1 VKRRTVVILGGIGIC
16 LALFAFAF
24 IAAPH
29 SCEWGATAYFL
40 GGVTALAV
48 LLFAPLFVDTD
59 SPPSKRVLLGLG
71 LDVIALLVW
80 FAGLFVANVRILCRL
95 F

>member
-1 VKRRTVVILGGIGIC
+1 MKRRTVVLLGAGGVC
-16 LALFAFAF
+16 LALFLFAF

-40 GGVTALAV
+40 AGVATLV
-48 LLFAPLFVDTD
+48 GLFFAPVAIETGSSLF
-59 SPPSKRVLLGLG
+59 KRALLGLG
-71 LDVIALLVW
+71 LVVVVLFVW
-80 FAGLFVANVRILCRL
+80 FAGLFAANVRILCRL